1 MKISGNLHNLA
12 PVFYNTSGLF
22 KKPKKNLESKMQ
34 NSNTEKGGIYVK
46 PLATTKRQEDTIS
59 RALNELEQVEFSPND
74 ILYMKNLGVDMPFK
88 NGRDAV
94 NYLNSKHID
103 IKYAE
108 FSNRSVHACLDTSE
122 KIPVVLINSDYKDLA
137 TFPDILALSEAMI
150 HEAGHAKDNDSIN
163 SIQEEINCLAL
174 NVLAHQHYK
183 NAYPDVF
190 ENQNS
195 PLYLEGVNLY
205 DKLFFDFDP
214 DKKALKKRISEKY
227 GYLNIASPHHAA
239 SPMAQEIKKMS

>member
-1 MKISGNLHNLA
+1 
-12 PVFYNTSGLF
+12 
-22 KKPKKNLESKMQ
+22 
-34 NSNTEKGGIYVK
+34 
-46 PLATTKRQEDTIS
+46 
-59 RALNELEQVEFSPND
+59 
-74 ILYMKNLGVDMPFK
+74 MPFK
-88 NGRDAV
+88 NGREAV
-94 NYLNSKHID
+94 NYLNSKSID

-137 TFPDILALSEAMI
+137 TFPDILALSEAMM

-174 NVLAHQHYK
+174 NVLTHQHYK

-190 ENQNS
+190 EKQTS

-227 GYLNIASPHHAA
+227 GYLNIASPNHAA
-239 SPMAQEIKKMS
+239 SFMAQEIKKMS